1 MTVNSERYADML
13 VNFALP
19 ARDEFVNE
27 DTLFQQD
34 RATSHT
40 AKISRGLLKLAFF
53 GHINSRNGNIPSPVC
68 SLD

>member
-27 DTLFQQD
+27 DTLF
-34 RATSHT
+34 
-40 AKISRGLLKLAFF
+40 
-53 GHINSRNGNIPSPVC
+53 
-68 SLD
+68 